1 MLSTIE
7 QTIKT
12 KIENLGIPLKEWNIQ
27 INYGIKTGY
36 NEAFIIDGNKR
47 KELIEKCPEADS
59 IIRPILRGRDIK
71 KYVSNWADLYLINT
85 HTGYKS
91 QNGNIVPPVN
101 LDEYPAVK
109 EHLDKY
115 FAQLIARQDKGVTP
129 YNLRSCIYMEDFF
142 RPKIIYPEITKFINF
157 YLDTT
162 DHYYV
167 NNKCFILTGVHI
179 EYLTAFF
186 NSKLFKFCFTENF
199 PELMGGTRELRKVFF
214 EKIPVMKISDEVNE
228 VFKLKISNFKG
239 ISNKELE
246 EEINRIIFELYSLTP
261 EEIFIINKIN

>member
-1 MLSTIE
+1 MLSPIE
-7 QTIKT
+7 QGIKE
-12 KIENLGIPLKEWNIQ
+12 KIENIGIPLKEWDVKI
-27 INYGIKTGY
+27 YRGILTGY
-36 NEAFIIDGNKR
+36 NEAFIIDEQTRNKLVDASP
-47 KELIEKCPEADS
+47 KSAE

-71 KYVSNWADLYLINT
+71 KYISNWADLYLINT

-115 FAQLIARQDKGVTP
+115 STQLLARQDKGVTP
-129 YNLRSCIYMEDFF
+129 YHLRSCIYMEDFF

-214 EKIPVMKISDEVNE
+214 EKIPVMKVSDEVNE
-228 VFKLKISNFKG
+228 VFKLKISNFEG
-239 ISNKELE
+239 INSKQLE
-246 EEINRIIFELYSLTP
+246 EELNTMIFELYNLTA
-261 EEIFIINKIN
+261 EEIFLINKS

>member
-59 IIRPILRGRDIK
+59 IIRPILRGRDIQKYKANWQNLYIIGTFPSLKIDIENYPSIKNHLLSYGFDRLKQTGDLGARK
-71 KYVSNWADLYLINT
+71 KTHNQWFEIQDSIN
-85 HTGYKS
+85 YW
-91 QNGNIVPPVN
+91 
-101 LDEYPAVK
+101 
-109 EHLDKY
+109 
-115 FAQLIARQDKGVTP
+115 
-129 YNLRSCIYMEDFF
+129 EDFF